1 MVGVVRTQTL
11 EEARRQAHSFRRG
24 GLELIEITF
33 TVPQGPDL
41 VRELRE
47 ERSGGGPPWIG
58 MGTVTT
64 PERAREALDAG
75 AEFLITPNVEP
86 EVARMAREAGVFLG
100 MGALTPTEIVAAR
113 RAGADVVKVYPLPT
127 VGGPKYLATVR
138 GPLWDIPMLAAGGYG
153 VEDIPAYARAGA
165 CGFGIG
171 DPLLGADE
179 DETRDRIQRALR
191 LARGEEETS

>member
-1 MVGVVRTQTL
+1 MGVVRTQTR
-11 EEARRQAHSFRRG
+11 EDAGRQARSFRRG

-41 VRELRE
+41 VRELLE

-113 RAGADVVKVYPLPT
+113 QAGADVVKVYPLPP
-127 VGGPKYLATVR
+127 VGGPRYLSTIR
-138 GPLWDIPMLAAGGYG
+138 GPLWDVPMLAAGGYG
-153 VEDIPAYARAGA
+153 IEEIPAYAQAGA
-165 CGFGIG
+165 RGFGIG
-171 DPLLGADE
+171 DPLLGATE
-179 DETRDRIQRALR
+179 DETRERIQRALR
-191 LARGEEETS
+191 LARGEESP

>member
-1 MVGVVRTQTL
+1 MGVVRTQTR
-11 EEARRQAHSFRRG
+11 EEAGRQARSFRRG

-41 VRELRE
+41 VRELLA
-47 ERSGGGPPWIG
+47 ERSGGGPPFIG

-86 EVARMAREAGVFLG
+86 EVGRLAREAGVFLG

-113 RAGADVVKVYPLPT
+113 SAGADVVKVYPLPF
-127 VGGPKYLATVR
+127 VGGPEYLSTIR
-138 GPLWDIPMLAAGGYG
+138 GPLWDVPMLAAGGYG
-153 VEDIPAYARAGA
+153 IEEIPAYARAGA
-165 CGFGIG
+165 LGFGIG
-171 DPLLGADE
+171 GPLLGATE
-179 DETRDRIQRALR
+179 EETRERIQRALR
-191 LARGEEETS
+191 LARGEESS